1 MIMQGANSVTDKELV
16 AIKKLLI
23 LGLVNAGVKLSEIGA
38 ALDLDPTN
46 VSRMFPK
53 GTFAKKVTSRRIG

>member
-1 MIMQGANSVTDKELV
+1 MCGKELV

-23 LGLVNAGVKLSEIGA
+23 LALVNSGVKLPEIGA

-53 GTFAKKVTSRRIG
+53 GTFTRKANGGGKLARV

>member
-1 MIMQGANSVTDKELV
+1 MHGSDGITDKELV

-23 LGLVNAGVKLSEIGA
+23 LGLANSGVKLAAIGA

-53 GTFAKKVTSRRIG
+53 GTFNKGTNNGGKRA